1 LDGDLERIP
10 VVQVIDVKR
19 YAQLMMEY
27 DRVVSY

>member
-1 LDGDLERIP
+1 LDGDLEKT
-10 VVQVIDVKR
+10 QVIDVKR